1 MGMPKK
7 IPELIG
13 ELPDFQLVASNLALA
28 FIPPV
33 TWRSHLQQSAHS
45 FLNNSEKD
53 QICLPIP
60 SPSVLT
66 IDEMQNHTEVRQY
79 VLPQ

>member
-13 ELPDFQLVASNLALA
+13 ELPDFQLAASNLALA
-28 FIPPV
+28 FTPPV

-45 FLNNSEKD
+45 FLNNEKD